1 VKNILPL
8 LIILAV
14 LAATPLFAVSV
25 PVMNKDELKSLLG
38 SENLVILDVRS
49 EPDWSSSEFKIK
61 DAVRVDN
68 GNLSIVRNYP
78 KNSIFVLYCA

>member
-49 EPDWSSSEFKIK
+49 EPDWSAGEFKIK